1 MASARTSHEGI
12 DIGRVW
18 LDGEPSSSV
27 SSRLREALTNC
38 SKYFAAGDY
47 GGGDKAIAEVVELLT
62 NIVEWSPSAS
72 ENVVPREAVSEEA
85 LLEILEFLSSPTAD
99 EMTVDALSLELPK
112 LVVKFVGISDECRKY
127 AERIIDYLIT
137 TCNPRDML
145 SMLCEASNQL
155 ERLTLMNFKLAF
167 ASVNSLGKYNF
178 ALAKR
183 GHLFFFEW
191 NTYLSVFSLQIGL
204 KDIMNMSS
212 RDLYIFNAL
221 DSQIKVST
229 MPIDFVVL
237 LAGLS
242 KVILSVRRH
251 HVQQIKVALPVV
263 LKVTRTISSDFDGED
278 EVSLLDLYRAVIGIG
293 ISIQSVCD
301 KSMGERKEEL
311 RAILG
316 LYTIQNLA
324 FLSMS
329 NLASKVSS
337 CISSVKEL
345 SQFLP
350 ICGLSYLGLITG
362 DDVESINRAVWG
374 VLWGSIS
381 EEVAKAA
388 GELVV
393 TLLDE
398 LRTSPTKRWQAVG
411 MLKHLLS
418 STDYSWKIKAH
429 SVELLLNIMDATVD
443 EEQDNDCTERSFL
456 IPSIFA
462 ALQALEKVMVFSA
475 DAALRK
481 KAFSAFKKVVSDIPR
496 LQRFDVLKAL
506 ITNSSSPDMVGLLLD
521 LVREEVNQ
529 ESRRGASSSEDAPSF
544 WSGSALELVELVLR
558 PPKGGPPAFPQDGVP
573 VLF

>member
-38 SKYFAAGDY
+38 SKVRSAQGDR
-47 GGGDKAIAEVVELLT
+47 GGCRTAD

-99 EMTVDALSLELPK
+99 EVGVYAFDVSSHSFADDVDALSLELPK

-167 ASVNSLGKYNF
+167 ASRSFVFL
-178 ALAKR
+178 R
-183 GHLFFFEW
+183 M

-316 LYTIQNLA
+316 LYTIQNWSVA

-456 IPSIFA
+456 IP
-462 ALQALEKVMVFSA
+462 ALEKVMVFSA

-558 PPKGGPPAFPQDGVP
+558 PPKGGPLPSPRTACRYSSETHFSQAQAH
-573 VLF
+573 